1 MNKVSNSARINR
13 LLSKIIVLLLVITFI
28 AFPSTVS
35 ADVAPPAQPPGASL
49 QPGVDVTQVR
59 MMSETVTIEIQDEA
73 PENSLGQARVTAS
86 FTMRNL
92 GEQAES
98 MEVRFPISTN
108 DGFGN
113 YPLISNVTVKVNGSG
128 VDVRQIDG
136 EDPYGYDQLVPWVA
150 FDTSFKPNEDVVILV
165 TYTLEAWGEMP
176 FVNFEYIFSTGA
188 AWKGTIGSA
197 TLFVRFPYDINPL
210 NVLPFP
216 SDDTL
221 SNHKLSGS
229 ELKWVYA
236 DFEPSLSD
244 NFSISIVAPSVWQE
258 VLGERQIVSKNP
270 DDGEAWG
277 RLAKLY
283 KELTFSSRRR
293 GFRYGQFSSD
303 EGAQV
308 LFSLSVAA
316 YEKAVKIQFYDPLWH
331 AGYADLLGYYACYAK
346 YDGID
351 TRREAVKAL
360 QEIQLALQMAPKD
373 EKVMVIANDLLYY
386 LDGGIVKV
394 GDEFDFP
401 WLTATPDWKTPTPE
415 PTATRTPKIVVTITA
430 ESENPGPTITAQSS
444 QTAETPEP
452 KKTLPICGSVL
463 LLPFGLLI
471 CFQQK
476 KIKS

>member
-1 MNKVSNSARINR
+1 MNKVTNSARING
-13 LLSKIIVLLLVITFI
+13 LLSKFIFLLLVITLVV
-28 AFPSTVS
+28 FPSTVN

-49 QPGVDVTQVR
+49 QPGVDVTEVR
-59 MMSETVTIEIQDEA
+59 MMSETVTIEIQDDA
-73 PENSLGQARVTAS
+73 PDNSLGQARVTAS

-92 GEQAES
+92 GEQVES

-113 YPLISNVTVKVNGSG
+113 YPLISNITVKVNGSG
-128 VDVRQIDG
+128 VDIRQIDG
-136 EDPYGYDQLVPWVA
+136 EDPYGYDRLVPWVA
-150 FDTSFKPNEDVVILV
+150 FDVTFKPDEDVIILV
-165 TYTLEAWGEMP
+165 TYTLEAWGELP

-197 TLFVRFPYDINPL
+197 TLFVRFPYEINPL
-210 NVLPFP
+210 NLLPFP
-216 SDDTL
+216 SDDTPTT
-221 SNHKLSGS
+221 HKLSGS

-258 VLGERQIVSKNP
+258 VLNERQIVSKNP

-303 EGAQV
+303 EGAQL
-308 LFSLSVAA
+308 LFSLSESA
-316 YEKAVKIQFYDPLWH
+316 YEKAVKIKFYDPLWH

-373 EKVMVIANDLLYY
+373 EKVLIIANDLLYY
-386 LDGGIVKV
+386 LDGGIVEV
-394 GDEFDFP
+394 NGEFDFP
-401 WLTATPDWKTPTPE
+401 WLTATPGWMTPTPE
-415 PTATRTPKIVVTITA
+415 PTATRTPEITLA
-430 ESENPGPTITAQSS
+430 ATAVSVNFGPTKTAQPM
-444 QTAETPEP
+444 QTALTPEP
-452 KKTLPICGSVL
+452 KKVIPVCGSIL
-463 LLPFGLLI
+463 LLALGFILFLYR
-471 CFQQK
+471 K
-476 KIKS
+476 N